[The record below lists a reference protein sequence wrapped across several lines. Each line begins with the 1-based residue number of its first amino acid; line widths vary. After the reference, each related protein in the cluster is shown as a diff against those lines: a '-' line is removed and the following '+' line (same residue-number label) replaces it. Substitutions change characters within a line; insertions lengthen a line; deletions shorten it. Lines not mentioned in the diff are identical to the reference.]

1 KKFTMLIFI
10 SSFFL
15 LQFLFFHNFTKKNR
29 IANFSS
35 NNPLFSFFIVFLSSV
50 MLRTIDL
57 IVMLCCRM

>member
-1 KKFTMLIFI
+1 FKKFTMLISFP
-10 SSFFL
+10 FFL
-15 LQFLFFHNFTKKNR
+15 HFLFFHIFTKKNR

-35 NNPLFSFFIVFLSSV
+35 NNTLFSFFIVFLSSV